1 MCEVQSDKAS
11 VELTSPFDGI
21 VKELLVK
28 EGEVA
33 KVGAALC
40 LIEVEEEDSPEGEEQ
55 QITAPVKESL
65 GTSASSTTVTE
76 PSLRRHHP
84 LDPNIPATQNE
95 GNKLASDG
103 IDVLALPSVRHY
115 ARTHGV
121 DIAQLAPGSG
131 KGGRVEKADIDAFL
145 SRGKTHA
152 TDSDQVPVLR
162 GNTSEEGDA
171 VVELGRTRYG
181 MWKAMV
187 KVG

>member
-11 VELTSPFDGI
+11 VELTSPFDGV

-40 LIEVEEEDSPEGEEQ
+40 LIEVEEEDSLEEEEQ
-55 QITAPVKESL
+55 QTTAPVKENL
-65 GTSASSTTVTE
+65 GTSASSITVTD

-115 ARTHGV
+115 ARTHSV
-121 DIAQLAPGSG
+121 DISQLAPGSG

-152 TDSDQVPVLR
+152 TDSDQVSVLR
-162 GNTSEEGDA
+162 GSTSEEGDA